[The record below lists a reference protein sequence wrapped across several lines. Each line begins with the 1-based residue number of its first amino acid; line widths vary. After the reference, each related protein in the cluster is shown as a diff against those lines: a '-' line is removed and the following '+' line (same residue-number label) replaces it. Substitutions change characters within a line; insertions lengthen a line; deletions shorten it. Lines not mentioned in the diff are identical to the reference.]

1 MNTSWPTIQGT
12 RILVWTPLPGLD
24 PSLGEDAMWI
34 GAAAFADA
42 AAQGKPEAECHI
54 AAEAAAYKQQYRVSY
69 AFGNMKTANTR
80 QKNTIP

>member
-1 MNTSWPTIQGT
+1 MNTSWPTIKGT

-42 AAQGKPEAECHI
+42 VAQGKPEAECHI
-54 AAEAAAYKQQYRVSY
+54 AAEVAAYKQQYRVSY
-69 AFGNMKTANTR
+69 AFGNIKTAKTR
-80 QKNTIP
+80 QKNTMP

>member
-1 MNTSWPTIQGT
+1 
-12 RILVWTPLPGLD
+12 
-24 PSLGEDAMWI
+24 MWI

-42 AAQGKPEAECHI
+42 VTQGKPEAECHI

>member
-1 MNTSWPTIQGT
+1 MNTSWPIIQGA

-34 GAAAFADA
+34 GAAAFANA
-42 AAQGKPEAECHI
+42 VAQGKPEAECHI

-69 AFGNMKTANTR
+69 AALGNM
-80 QKNTIP
+80 